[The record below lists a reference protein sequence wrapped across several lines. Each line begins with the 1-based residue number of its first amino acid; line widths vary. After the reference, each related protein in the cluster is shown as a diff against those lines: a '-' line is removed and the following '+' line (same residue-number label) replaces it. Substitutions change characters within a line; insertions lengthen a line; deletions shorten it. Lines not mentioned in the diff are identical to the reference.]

1 MGTTERVGPKKQM
14 NSFLAKM
21 KKQNSAE
28 NITNQIKNLG
38 FVGDVSANQLAASGI
53 QLSIREVIAA
63 KLLAEQEEAVAEA
76 KEKEAAI

>member
-38 FVGDVSANQLAASGI
+38 FVGDVSAN
-53 QLSIREVIAA
+53 
-63 KLLAEQEEAVAEA
+63 
-76 KEKEAAI
+76 